1 MAGLTS
7 QEDKGELKFPIDEL
21 VAKEFSVI
29 GTLGN
34 PHSEYPELLR
44 LVENGTLRPSRH
56 IDSEVSLEDVQAVF
70 DRLTT
75 FQTNGFPIITEF
87 H

>member
-1 MAGLTS
+1 M
-7 QEDKGELKFPIDEL
+7 
-21 VAKEFSVI
+21 AKEFSVI